1 MMTNLKGKIK
11 YLTLLLLFLA
21 KINSVKSQSQSDPKL
36 VVLELFKAAQ
46 TNDYS
51 KLTGLCDPQGEGDG
65 DVKQICNL
73 QNQPETKR
81 AQFAEQFKKGRVV
94 GDTEIKEN
102 FAQVKIKFGKN
113 GKKDETVVLVK
124 RGELWYLFGM

>member
-1 MMTNLKGKIK
+1 MK
-11 YLTLLLLFLA
+11 YIFLLFSIFALMA
-21 KINSVKSQSQSDPKL
+21 NANSQTQSDPKL

-46 TNDYS
+46 TGDYS
-51 KLTGLCDPQGEGDG
+51 KLSGLCDPQGQGDG

-73 QNQPETKR
+73 QNQPTEKKS
-81 AQFAEQFKKGRVV
+81 QFAEQFKKGRVV

-102 FAQVKIKFGKN
+102 FASVKIKFGKN

-124 RGELWYLFGM
+124 RGDLWYLFGM

>member
-1 MMTNLKGKIK
+1 MNIK
-11 YLTLLLLFLA
+11 YNMKYVLTILSILITIGYA
-21 KINSVKSQSQSDPKL
+21 QSQTQSDPKL

-51 KLTGLCDPQGEGDG
+51 KLTGLCDPQGESDG

-73 QNQPETKR
+73 QNQPKEKQT
-81 AQFAEQFKKGRVV
+81 QFAEQFKKGRVV
-94 GDTEIKEN
+94 GDTEIKVN
-102 FAQVKIKFGKN
+102 FASVKIKFGKN

-124 RGELWYLFGM
+124 RGDLWYLFGM

>member
-1 MMTNLKGKIK
+1 MRYAFLI
-11 YLTLLLLFLA
+11 LTFLLL
-21 KINSVKSQSQSDPKL
+21 INVVNSQIQSDPKL

-46 TNDYS
+46 TEDYS
-51 KLTGLCDPQGEGDG
+51 KLTGLCDPQGECDG

-73 QNQPETKR
+73 QNQSETT
-81 AQFAEQFKKGRVV
+81 QVHFEEQFKKGRII
-94 GDTEIKEN
+94 GKTEIVEN
-102 FAQVKIKFGKN
+102 FAKVKIKFGKN

>member
-1 MMTNLKGKIK
+1 MK
-11 YLTLLLLFLA
+11 YNLLLLFFLA
-21 KINSVKSQSQSDPKL
+21 MINSANSQTQSDPKL

-46 TNDYS
+46 TGDYA
-51 KLTGLCDPQGEGDG
+51 KLSGLCDPQGECDG

-73 QNQPETKR
+73 QNQQETTR
-81 AQFAEQFKKGRVV
+81 THFAEQFKKGRII
-94 GDTEIKEN
+94 GKTEIKEN

-124 RGELWYLFGM
+124 REELWYLFGM